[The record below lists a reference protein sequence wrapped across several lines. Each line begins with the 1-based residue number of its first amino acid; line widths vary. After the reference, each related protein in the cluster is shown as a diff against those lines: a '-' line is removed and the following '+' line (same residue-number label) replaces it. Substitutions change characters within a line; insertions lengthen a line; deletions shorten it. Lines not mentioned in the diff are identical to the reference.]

1 MFMGGDETSMSSM
14 ALVQDFLG
22 QKRLAVVGVS
32 RKPDDFSR
40 KLFCE
45 LRDRGYD
52 VVPVNPEVDEIDGK
66 KCFAHLQDVQ
76 PPVDGALLMTS
87 PAVSD
92 RVVEECA
99 RAGIGRV
106 WMYRAGG
113 AGAVSSQAMRFCESH
128 GISVIPGECPLMFL
142 PQGHWFHRLHGL
154 VRKIT
159 GRYPR

>member
-1 MFMGGDETSMSSM
+1 MFMGGDETSMSSL

-87 PAVSD
+87 PDRKSTRLNSSHRCISYAV
-92 RVVEECA
+92 
-99 RAGIGRV
+99 
-106 WMYRAGG
+106 
-113 AGAVSSQAMRFCESH
+113 
-128 GISVIPGECPLMFL
+128 
-142 PQGHWFHRLHGL
+142 
-154 VRKIT
+154 
-159 GRYPR
+159 

>member
-1 MFMGGDETSMSSM
+1 MSSM

-32 RKPDDFSR
+32 RKPEDFSR
-40 KLFCE
+40 KLFLE

-52 VVPVNPEVDEIDGK
+52 VVPVNPEAAEIDGQ

-87 PAVSD
+87 PSASET
-92 RVVEECA
+92 VVQECA
-99 RAGIGRV
+99 SAGIKRV
-106 WMYRAGG
+106 WMYRAAGD
-113 AGAVSSQAMRFCESH
+113 GAVSPQAVRFCESH
-128 GISVIPGECPLMFL
+128 SISIIPGECPLMFL
-142 PQGHWFHRLHGL
+142 PHGAWFHRLHGV

-159 GRYPR
+159 GKYPN

>member
-1 MFMGGDETSMSSM
+1 MSSL

-32 RKPDDFSR
+32 RKADDFSR

-45 LRDRGYD
+45 LRNRGYD
-52 VVPVNPEVDEIDGK
+52 VVPVNPEVDEIDGQR
-66 KCFAHLQDVQ
+66 CFAHLQDVQ
-76 PPVDGALLMTS
+76 PPVDAALLMTS

-92 RVVEECA
+92 KVVEECA
-99 RAGIGRV
+99 SAGVTRV

-113 AGAVSSQAMRFCESH
+113 AGAVSTKAVRFCESH
-128 GISVIPGECPLMFL
+128 GMSVIPGECPLMFL
-142 PQGHWFHRLHGL
+142 PQGSWFHRFHGVL
-154 VRKIT
+154 RKIT

>member
-1 MFMGGDETSMSSM
+1 MSSM

-32 RKPDDFSR
+32 RKPEDFSR

-52 VVPVNPEVDEIDGK
+52 VVPVNPEADEIDGK
-66 KCFAHLQDVQ
+66 KCFAHLQDIQ

-87 PAVSD
+87 PAVSEK
-92 RVVEECA
+92 VVQECVSSGV
-99 RAGIGRV
+99 RRV
-106 WMYRAGG
+106 WMYRASG
-113 AGAVSSQAMRFCESH
+113 AGAVSSQALQFCESH
-128 GISVIPGECPLMFL
+128 GISVVPGECPLMFL
-142 PQGHWFHRLHGL
+142 PEGSWFHRLHGV

-159 GRYPR
+159 GKYPR

>member
-1 MFMGGDETSMSSM
+1 MQNGIRGTVTLMSSM
-14 ALVQDFLG
+14 ALVQDFLR

-52 VVPVNPEVDEIDGK
+52 VVPVNPVADEIDGQP
-66 KCFAHLQDVQ
+66 CFAHLKDVQ

-87 PAVSD
+87 PEASE
-92 RVVEECA
+92 RVVQECA
-99 RAGIGRV
+99 SAGVKRV

-113 AGAVSSQAMRFCESH
+113 PGAVSHKALE
-128 GISVIPGECPLMFL
+128 FL
-142 PQGHWFHRLHGL
+142 
-154 VRKIT
+154 
-159 GRYPR
+159 

>member
-1 MFMGGDETSMSSM
+1 MSSL

-32 RKPDDFSR
+32 RKADDFSQ

-45 LRDRGYD
+45 LRNRGYD
-52 VVPVNPEVDEIDGK
+52 VVPVNPEVDEIDGQR
-66 KCFAHLQDVQ
+66 CFAHLQDVQ
-76 PPVDGALLMTS
+76 PPVDAALLMTS

-99 RAGIGRV
+99 SAGVTRV

-113 AGAVSSQAMRFCESH
+113 AGAVSTKAVRFCESH
-128 GISVIPGECPLMFL
+128 GMSVIPGECPLMFL
-142 PQGHWFHRLHGL
+142 PQGSWFHRFHGVL
-154 VRKIT
+154 RKIT

>member
-1 MFMGGDETSMSSM
+1 MSSM

-40 KLFCE
+40 KLFCQ
-45 LRDRGYD
+45 LWDRGYD
-52 VVPVNPEVDEIDGK
+52 VVPVNPEADEIDGQR
-66 KCFAHLQDVQ
+66 CFAHLQDVT
-76 PPVDGALLMTS
+76 PPVNGALLMTS
-87 PAVSD
+87 PVASEK
-92 RVVEECA
+92 VVQECA
-99 RAGIGRV
+99 DAGISRV

-113 AGAVSSQAMRFCESH
+113 AGAVSTEAVQFCESH
-128 GISVIPGECPLMFL
+128 GIAVIPGECPLMFL
-142 PQGHWFHRLHGL
+142 PQGAWFHRFHGT

>member
-1 MFMGGDETSMSSM
+1 MSSM

-32 RKPDDFSR
+32 RTPDNFSR
-40 KLFCE
+40 KLFSE

-52 VVPVNPEVDEIDGK
+52 VVPVNPEADEIDGQP
-66 KCFAHLQDVQ
+66 CFAHLRDVQ

-87 PAVSD
+87 PAASET
-92 RVVEECA
+92 VVEECA
-99 RAGIGRV
+99 SAGIRRV
-106 WMYRAGG
+106 WMYRAAG
-113 AGAVSSQAMRFCESH
+113 AGAVSSEALRFCEAH

-142 PQGHWFHRLHGL
+142 PQGSWFHRLHGM
-154 VRKIT
+154 VRKIG